1 MKLNRIQIL
10 IFKKLGKEKALEPDS
25 YVEKYSMEF
34 IGVQRDRLQD
44 ISEEEGDTWINK
56 AYLQSLS
63 DGG

>member
-1 MKLNRIQIL
+1 M